1 VLLDPGT
8 APIGGDGR
16 LLTIAEMAAADAAAV
31 TAGIPGIALMENAGA
46 AVARAIAARFAPRPA
61 LVLCGPG
68 NNGGDGFVA
77 ARHLAERGW
86 PVRVALLGAR
96 DRLRGDAALA
106 AKSWPGDVL
115 PLEPGL
121 LNDTRLVVDALFGA
135 GLSRELDGIAR
146 GTIEAAGRAAG
157 PVVAID
163 VPSGV
168 HGDTGAVLG
177 AAPEST
183 LTVTFHRAKPGH
195 FLLPGRR
202 YVGEL
207 VVADIGIPD
216 QAPAG
221 AQSQLFANHPGLWR
235 ALLPRRTPAS
245 HKYSHGHALV
255 LGGGMASSGAA
266 RMAARAALRAGA
278 GLVTVVC
285 PTESLAVYAAQLT
298 AVMVA
303 AFADDREFAHHL
315 EDPRCNGILLGPG
328 AGIGEAL
335 RQRALRALAA
345 KKACV
350 LDADALTSFA
360 EQPGVLFEAIRGPCV
375 LTPHEGEFKRLFAQ
389 TGDKLTRARGAAA
402 QSGAVVLLKG
412 ADSVIVGADGRAVI
426 QPDAPPSLATA
437 GSGDVLAG
445 IILGLLVQGMPAF
458 AATAA
463 AVWLHARAGSMAGT
477 GLIAEDLPEMLPAVL
492 AELGGSRRPI
502 GQPEGERSLSL

>member
-1 VLLDPGT
+1 VIAPVALEPAT

-16 LLTIAEMAAADAAAV
+16 LLTNAEMAATDAAAV
-31 TAGIPGIALMENAGA
+31 AAGVPGITLMENAGA
-46 AVARAIAARFAPRPA
+46 SVARAIATRFAPRPT

-77 ARHLAERGW
+77 ARHLAAGGW

-96 DRLRGDAALA
+96 GRLRGDAALA
-106 AKSWPGDVL
+106 AAAWDGDVL
-115 PLEPGL
+115 PLDPKL
-121 LNDTRLVVDALFGA
+121 LEGAEIVVDGLFGA
-135 GLSRELDGIAR
+135 GLARPLDGIAR
-146 GTIEAAGRAAG
+146 DTIEAAGRSAA

-177 AAPEST
+177 AAAECA

-195 FLLPGRR
+195 FLLPGRGH
-202 YVGEL
+202 VGEL

-216 QAPAG
+216 QVSAP
-221 AQSQLFANHPGLWR
+221 SKSELFVNHPHLWR
-235 ALLPRRTPAS
+235 ELLPRRTAAS
-245 HKYSHGHALV
+245 HKYAHGHALV

-266 RMAARAALRAGA
+266 RLAARAALRAGA

-285 PTESLAVYAAQLT
+285 PSDALAVYAAQLT

-303 AFADDREFAHHL
+303 AFTDQQEFADL
-315 EDPRCNGILLGPG
+315 LADPRRNGILLGPG
-328 AGIGEAL
+328 AGVGEAL
-335 RQRALRALAA
+335 RGRVLPALEAN
-345 KKACV
+345 KACV

-360 EQPGVLFEAIRGPCV
+360 EQPEILFDAIRAPCV

-389 TGDKLTRARGAAA
+389 SGDKLTRTRGAAA

-412 ADSVIVGADGRAVI
+412 ADTVVAADDGRATI

-445 IILGLLVQGMPAF
+445 ITLGLLVQGMPPF
-458 AATAA
+458 AAAAA
-463 AVWLHARAGSMAGT
+463 AVWLHARAGYLAGT
-477 GLIAEDLPEMLPAVL
+477 GLIAEDLPEVLPAVL
-492 AELGGSRRPI
+492 VELEYGH
-502 GQPEGERSLSL
+502 